1 MKTCLLFDRKQ
12 AEITK
17 FLQTELKVVG
27 DVRVEK
33 YQVNYDTIE
42 FHLDVDTK
50 ESVWKIV
57 QQCLE
62 VNLPHGFGFSDNPLT
77 RYEEAKLK
85 LKAYHQ

>member
-1 MKTCLLFDRKQ
+1 MKTCMLFDRKQ
-12 AEITK
+12 AEKTN
-17 FLQTELKVVG
+17 FLQTELKVLG
-27 DVRVEK
+27 DVRVER

-42 FHLDVDTK
+42 FHLDVETK
-50 ESVWKIV
+50 ESVWQIV

-62 VNLPHGFGFSDNPLT
+62 INLPHGFGFSDHPLT